1 MHEVNAKKIWI
12 FHFADICG
20 TLHNYTLIS
29 ELLVRAEEVLAKVKG
44 HFTTYV
50 FKEDEIILYDDEN
63 IKRVNDNDL
72 VLNVKFQR
80 EVIAVLYKKVEY

>member
-1 MHEVNAKKIWI
+1 M
-12 FHFADICG
+12 
-20 TLHNYTLIS
+20 
-29 ELLVRAEEVLAKVKG
+29 LAKVKG